1 MFKIREIAV
10 IICVI
15 FLISCKV
22 DPKILPISPSNEL
35 KEITPVGF
43 PNANYTFSLNI
54 ISENKFIEAELKVS
68 KLMNNIKNA
77 YLLLAGT
84 IKNCAIA
91 KKQ

>member
-1 MFKIREIAV
+1 MLVKIREIAV

-43 PNANYTFSLNI
+43 PNANYTFSLNV
-54 ISENKFIEAELKVS
+54 IS
-68 KLMNNIKNA
+68 
-77 YLLLAGT
+77 
-84 IKNCAIA
+84 
-91 KKQ
+91 